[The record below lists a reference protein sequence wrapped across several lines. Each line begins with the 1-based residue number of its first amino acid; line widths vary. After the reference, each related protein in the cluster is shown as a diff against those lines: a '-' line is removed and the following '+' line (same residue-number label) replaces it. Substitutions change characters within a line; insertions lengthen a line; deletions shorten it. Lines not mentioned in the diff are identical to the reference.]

1 MGANRK
7 DQLEQRLIDHEVR
20 LSEARETGYR
30 YTAARELRRE
40 RGSREADRR
49 WYRGELV
56 AMLTA
61 ARTEREL
68 HGLGLSDQV
77 VREARLGDSLLEA
90 WMRFHPQPYHPAAPA
105 TDRAERAD
113 QART

>member
-7 DQLEQRLIDHEVR
+7 DRMEQRLIDHEVR
-20 LSEARETGYR
+20 LSEARESGYR
-30 YTAARELRRE
+30 YAAARDVRRE
-40 RGSREADRR
+40 RHGSEADRR
-49 WYRGELV
+49 WYRGELI

-61 ARTEREL
+61 ARSEREL

-90 WMRFHPQPYHPAAPA
+90 WTRFRPQPFDPPAPPPSG
-105 TDRAERAD
+105 RSG
-113 QART
+113 